1 MHKNPTRIQ
10 LSRQKGWRLPHNS
23 KKVDRSTPFGNP
35 FVADKL
41 FSNEKAVTLFSRWL
55 QGDSDILNKYP
66 DFNMQRQR
74 LLVRKHELK
83 GKNLACWCP
92 LGGPCHADVLLE
104 LVNR

>member
-1 MHKNPTRIQ
+1 MVQKPTRIQ
-10 LSRQKGWRLPHNS
+10 LSRQKGWRLPDNS

-35 FVADKL
+35 FVADKQL
-41 FSNEKAVTLFSRWL
+41 SNEKAIVLFTRWL
-55 QGDSDILNKYP
+55 EGDTEILNKYP
-66 DFNMQRQR
+66 DLSMQRQR